1 MIPSKYIFAFDMQTK
16 TVFVKRLKYSYIVK
30 YFYCHRQT
38 ILYSDDGNVNTSK
51 YNYNRFVKNVDP
63 WEIRKLLGNI
73 KNKCLGRLIA

>member
-1 MIPSKYIFAFDMQTK
+1 MQTK

-51 YNYNRFVKNVDP
+51 YNYNRFVKHLDP

-73 KNKCLGRLIA
+73 KNKCLVD

>member
-1 MIPSKYIFAFDMQTK
+1 MIPSKYIFAFDMHTK
-16 TVFVKRLKYSYIVK
+16 TVFVKRLKYIYIVK
-30 YFYCHRQT
+30 YFYRHRQT

-73 KNKCLGRLIA
+73 KNKSLGRLIA